1 MTIAQLPSNVSVAIA
16 DNFTGKGGE
25 PNWARIFSAG
35 ALIGGA
41 VLLVTG
47 NRKAGI
53 ALTAV
58 GATAMLLED
67 KESTLQIWNSIPA
80 YIESSQQVLGRVEK
94 FVEDIAEQGER
105 VRKMVNQHIR

>member
-1 MTIAQLPSNVSVAIA
+1 MTIAQLPSNISVAIS
-16 DNFTGKGGE
+16 DKFQGKGGE
-25 PNWARIFSAG
+25 PNWARIFSAS

-47 NRKAGI
+47 NRKAGL

-58 GATAMLLED
+58 GVTSALLED
-67 KESTLQIWNSIPA
+67 KESTREIWDSIPT
-80 YIESSQQVLGRVEK
+80 YIESGQQILGRVEK

-105 VRKMVNQHIR
+105 VRKLVNQQIR